1 MLSALV
7 GAALIVPAALLTG
20 LALAFLPARGG
31 GGLNERRANGAM
43 TACIAG
49 AIVAVPLTS
58 LLLVPGFGLRRT
70 VSLAAAVLVLG
81 ALTLVGEAPARW
93 SGARG
98 SAVLAL
104 LFLMVLVGGFP
115 ARWDPRVVAGGLYR
129 YAGRAPERY
138 GSTDAWLQG
147 RLRAG
152 APLYYHE
159 GSEACVIVE
168 RSVQSLPGMPDVET
182 DTLSLDGRA
191 SASSGTD
198 LRSQVLSGEI
208 PLLLRGA
215 TDKVLVI
222 DFMTGVTAGSVL
234 RHPVTSLAV
243 IEREPAVL
251 AAGAWF
257 RELANAPLDDARLTA
272 IDDDPRAR
280 LLADRT
286 RYGVIILSSIDP
298 WLPHTGDLVT
308 REGYALLRERLQEGG
323 LLAQRVSLSAAPEGV
338 TRAMLRTF
346 ARTFASVGVFQLT
359 PDDLLLVGSDKPVR
373 MDVGGIRSIFATN
386 PAVATDVRR
395 VVAVGPDEV
404 FMTLRLGEDALRR
417 LLGDGPV
424 NDDDRALVTTLAARD
439 LSVHRG
445 DALVAAIDGAWA
457 GFGPLLKDD
466 GATPAEKADFLYT
479 LAKSYL
485 GISAD
490 PTRALDLAKELAG
503 MGETARSRWVT
514 GEARLQQKDLDG
526 AVREWEGVLALEP
539 DNVDA
544 LFSLGTF
551 YLDGRDYFAAD
562 RYLARAA
569 KAPHETPVV
578 LYHYG
583 RNLVQLGRYAQ
594 AIDVLRRAREV
605 GAGHESYPLVDYL
618 VGLSD
623 LRLHRNEDAV
633 RSLKDYLDWAY
644 QQSMLTRVEV
654 DAHLKLAD
662 ALEAT
667 GKRFEA
673 LQQRRKAEELK
684 QRIDAY
690 GRTQEAAA
698 AQSGS
703 VPTAGPAPTPAP
715 GAAPAPGAVAA
726 PGATPGPSSSVP
738 STPPAPA
745 HGG

>member
-1 MLSALV
+1 
-7 GAALIVPAALLTG
+7 
-20 LALAFLPARGG
+20 
-31 GGLNERRANGAM
+31 
-43 TACIAG
+43 
-49 AIVAVPLTS
+49 
-58 LLLVPGFGLRRT
+58 
-70 VSLAAAVLVLG
+70 
-81 ALTLVGEAPARW
+81 
-93 SGARG
+93 
-98 SAVLAL
+98 
-104 LFLMVLVGGFP
+104 
-115 ARWDPRVVAGGLYR
+115 
-129 YAGRAPERY
+129 
-138 GSTDAWLQG
+138 
-147 RLRAG
+147 
-152 APLYYHE
+152 
-159 GSEACVIVE
+159 
-168 RSVQSLPGMPDVET
+168 
-182 DTLSLDGRA
+182 
-191 SASSGTD
+191 
-198 LRSQVLSGEI
+198 
-208 PLLLRGA
+208 
-215 TDKVLVI
+215 
-222 DFMTGVTAGSVL
+222 MTGVTAGSVL

-715 GAAPAPGAVAA
+715 GAAPAPGA
-726 PGATPGPSSSVP
+726 TPGPSSPVP
-738 STPPAPA
+738 SAPPAPA